1 MRLHDVCAGLQ
12 LAMIS
17 SVAKGERESE
27 VEGAVWGP
35 TDGVWSVLIPLI
47 SSLSFIGLS
56 TLGAIGA

>member
-1 MRLHDVCAGLQ
+1 
-12 LAMIS
+12 MIS